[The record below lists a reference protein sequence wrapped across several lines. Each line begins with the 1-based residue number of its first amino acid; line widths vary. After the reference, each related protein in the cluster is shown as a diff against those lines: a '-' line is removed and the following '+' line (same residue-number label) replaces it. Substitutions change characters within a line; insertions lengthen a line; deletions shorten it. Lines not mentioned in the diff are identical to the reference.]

1 MSIIFEWNEDRLIM
15 GHNKVIVLS
24 VSASI
29 LPTGEHC
36 SKTYESTIVNDRS
49 IYEA

>member
-15 GHNKVIVLS
+15 GHNKLIILS
-24 VSASI
+24 VSAGI
-29 LPTGEHC
+29 LPIGELC
-36 SKTYESTIVNDRS
+36 SKTYESTIANDRS